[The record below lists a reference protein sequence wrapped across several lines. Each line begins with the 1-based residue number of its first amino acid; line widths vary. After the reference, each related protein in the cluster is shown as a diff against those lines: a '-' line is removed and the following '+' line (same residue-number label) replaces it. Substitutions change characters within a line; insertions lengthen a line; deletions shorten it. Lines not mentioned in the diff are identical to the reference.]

1 MQLDFGLTRYTL
13 KCIIKIDYS
22 GIGDASL
29 ASSFGIFLISSA
41 LKKNVHLRLGILA
54 DCAACERRVG
64 EGVTQL

>member
-41 LKKNVHLRLGILA
+41 L
-54 DCAACERRVG
+54 
-64 EGVTQL
+64 